1 MKDTTCNGWTN
12 WETWITSL
20 WLDND
25 QCLYAALRDMAE
37 SAFDRALSP
46 DAGLSAAADVLKDWY
61 DNEVDILLNK
71 GISGKPVDAG
81 LFMDIL
87 NAHSREVAWYEIAQ
101 HMLEEYVESLRD

>member
-61 DNEVDILLNK
+61 DNEVDILLD
-71 GISGKPVDAG
+71 SRAS